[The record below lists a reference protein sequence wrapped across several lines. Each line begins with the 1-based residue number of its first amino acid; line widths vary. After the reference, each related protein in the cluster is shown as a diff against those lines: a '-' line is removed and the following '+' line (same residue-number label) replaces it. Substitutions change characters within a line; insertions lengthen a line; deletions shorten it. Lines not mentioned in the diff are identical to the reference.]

1 MRNFHARMKE
11 MIFFS
16 KRFSTPL
23 CYSILIQR
31 TSLENTP
38 AATSVLTL
46 SRREKSASALGV
58 IKSFVASITL
68 KSIPEGPH
76 RQFRLT
82 IERQYGSTFGKFK
95 CGR

>member
-1 MRNFHARMKE
+1 M
-11 MIFFS
+11 
-16 KRFSTPL
+16 
-23 CYSILIQR
+23 LIDYLH
-31 TSLENTP
+31 TG
-38 AATSVLTL
+38 AATSALTL
-46 SRREKSASALGV
+46 IRREKSASALGV

-76 RQFRLT
+76 LQFRLT